1 MGSINTA
8 NRMIV
13 LNRCIA
19 LNTDDVRK
27 HFPPSQTQQIARLNV
42 GRAEKLP
49 EREILHKGF
58 FEAVQRFEISLLDR
72 VSK

>member
-8 NRMIV
+8 SRMIV

-19 LNTDDVRK
+19 LKTDDVRK
-27 HFPPSQTQQIARLNV
+27 HFPPSQSQQNVRLKV

-58 FEAVQRFEISLLDR
+58 FEPSSFAISLLF
-72 VSK
+72 